1 MKKTVHNFPV
11 LFMLLVFAQMIISNY
26 FNFSMFVT
34 LSILPAIV
42 ICIPVSVSTL
52 VCMTIG
58 FATGLAVD
66 VMADGVIGLNA
77 LALVP
82 VALFRRMFIRIF
94 LGEDIINRNEDF
106 TFRKNGIAKVSLV
119 MFCSIVLF
127 FGIYVIADC
136 AGMRPAWFCTVKIAA
151 STLVSYIVSL
161 LAVSILTSKDRQ

>member
-77 LALVP
+77 LVLVP

-94 LGEDIINRNEDF
+94 LGEDIINRNENF
-106 TFRKNGIAKVSLV
+106 SLKKNGIARISLV
-119 MFCSIVLF
+119 MICSIVLF
-127 FGIYVIADC
+127 FGIYVTAEC
-136 AGMRPAWFCTVKIAA
+136 AGTRPSWFCISKIAA
-151 STLVSYIVSL
+151 STAVSYIVSL
-161 LAVSILTSKDRQ
+161 VAVNILTSKDRQ